1 MNLSEKDNIFLER
14 LKKLCD
20 EKELEIELKDVG
32 VKYMVLRQNYGDK
45 VESSFGLTR
54 QGVRWRF
61 HRLFNEIYVSS
72 YETIYWVESSF
83 GTGVRSMA
91 LEIVKE
97 RVEMRKKANKMMF
110 FGTPRRENDQAEAE
124 ADDPRLSR
132 DLPS

>member
-124 ADDPRLSR
+124 SDDPRLSR

>member
-1 MNLSEKDNIFLER
+1 MNLSEKDKVFLER

-20 EKELEIELKDVG
+20 ERQLEIEIKDVG

-45 VESSFGLTR
+45 VELRFSMTR

-83 GTGVRSMA
+83 GTGLRGMA

-97 RVEMRKKANKMMF
+97 RVEMRRKVNKVAF
-110 FGTPRRENDQAEAE
+110 FGTPRREYGDSEYKTRGQ
-124 ADDPRLSR
+124 RL
-132 DLPS
+132 

>member
-1 MNLSEKDNIFLER
+1 MNLSEKDKIFLER

-20 EKELEIELKDVG
+20 EKQLEIEIKDAG

-45 VESSFGLTR
+45 VELRFGMTR

-83 GTGVRSMA
+83 GTGLRGMA

-97 RVEMRKKANKMMF
+97 RVEMRRKVNKVAF
-110 FGTPRRENDQAEAE
+110 FGTPRREYGDSEYKTRGQ
-124 ADDPRLSR
+124 RL
-132 DLPS
+132 